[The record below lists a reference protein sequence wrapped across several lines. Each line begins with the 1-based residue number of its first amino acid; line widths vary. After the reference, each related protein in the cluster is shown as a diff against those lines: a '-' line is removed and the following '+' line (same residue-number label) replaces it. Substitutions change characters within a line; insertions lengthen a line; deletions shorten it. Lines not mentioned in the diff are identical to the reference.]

1 MKHRVMTLAA
11 ISLVAMSAMASVLF
25 AHEPAAA
32 SQAGLRGEILAEIDA
47 VEKKLVGLA
56 GAVPAEK
63 FGWRPAEGVRSV
75 SEVYMHVVGGNYM
88 IPTFIGIK
96 PPDGIDRGM
105 EKSVTDKAKVVAAL
119 KQSFDHLR
127 KAVRDTPDA
136 DWDSKVKLFGR
147 IDSSKRG
154 VFLLLLN
161 HAHEHLG
168 QSIAYARSN
177 GVAPPWS
184 EGPEPPKP
192 AAKPGS

>member
-1 MKHRVMTLAA
+1 MKHRVLTFAA
-11 ISLVAMSAMASVLF
+11 IGLIAAGSLL

-75 SEVYMHVVGGNYM
+75 SEVYMHVAGGNYF
-88 IPTFIGIK
+88 IPTFLGVK
-96 PPDGIDRGM
+96 PPEGIGRGM
-105 EKSVTDKAKVVAAL
+105 EKSVTEKTKVIDAL
-119 KQSFDHLR
+119 KQSFDHVR
-127 KAVRDTPDA
+127 KVVRETPDA
-136 DWDSKVKLFGR
+136 QWDEKVKLFGQM
-147 IDSSKRG
+147 DSSKRG
-154 VFLLLLN
+154 AFLLLVN

-184 EGPEPPKP
+184 EAAEAPKP
-192 AAKPGS
+192 AKTGS

>member
-1 MKHRVMTLAA
+1 MKHRVMTVAA
-11 ISLVAMSAMASVLF
+11 IGLIAASAAMF

-47 VEKKLVGLA
+47 VEKKLVDLA

-63 FGWRPAEGVRSV
+63 FGWRPAEGVRSI
-75 SEVYMHVVGGNYM
+75 SEVYMHVVGGNFM
-88 IPTFIGIK
+88 IPSFAGIK
-96 PPDGIDRGM
+96 PPEGLDRGM
-105 EKSVTDKAKVVAAL
+105 EKSVTDKAKVVESL
-119 KQSFDHLR
+119 EKSFDHLR
-127 KAVRDTPDA
+127 KAVRETPDA
-136 DWDSKVKLFGR
+136 QWDDKVKLFGR

-184 EGPEPPKP
+184 EAAEAPKP
-192 AAKPGS
+192 AKTGP

>member
-1 MKHRVMTLAA
+1 MMKHRVMTLAA
-11 ISLVAMSAMASVLF
+11 ISLVAVASGLS
-25 AHEPAAA
+25 AHEPSVA

-47 VEKKLVGLA
+47 VEKKLVDLA
-56 GAVPAEK
+56 GAVPPEK
-63 FGWRPAEGVRSV
+63 FGWRPGEGVRSV
-75 SEVYMHVVGGNYM
+75 SEVYMHVAGGNYM

-96 PPDGIDRGM
+96 PPEGIDRGM
-105 EKSVTDKAKVVAAL
+105 EKSVTEKDKVVAAL

-192 AAKPGS
+192 AAAKPGS

>member
-11 ISLVAMSAMASVLF
+11 ISLVAVASGLS
-25 AHEPAAA
+25 AHEPSVA

-47 VEKKLVGLA
+47 VEKKLLALA
-56 GAVPAEK
+56 GAVPPEK
-63 FGWRPAEGVRSV
+63 FGWRPGEGVRSV
-75 SEVYMHVVGGNYM
+75 SEVYMHVAGGNYM

-96 PPDGIDRGM
+96 PPEGIDRGM
-105 EKSVTDKAKVVAAL
+105 EKSVTEKGKVVAAL